1 MNTQDWKTLSEAYAF
16 IGNSLLTPM
25 TRTATVG
32 LDPAFWEA
40 FPTFGDA
47 AAEQA
52 CAACAAH
59 ARDAQAGAC
68 EIGCD
73 AAAAG
78 AGATG
83 CPADDAVA
91 AGEWP
96 TPRAVQDVA
105 VEFTHL
111 FVGPP
116 QPAAAP
122 WETFYR
128 QEGATVGF
136 GEPTHQMRAALR
148 EAGLREAGEMNQ
160 YEDHLGI
167 ELLLLAELCRR
178 AAAGEPLA
186 PGADGA
192 DAAADPGARG
202 ASGAADPDAYVAAY
216 LDAHPLGWVDDFAA
230 RVAAEAPDGYFAGLL
245 GVASAL
251 LRWQRGQL
259 EESLG
264 KAEVAAS

>member
-52 CAACAAH
+52 CVACAAH
-59 ARDAQAGAC
+59 ARDAQAAAC
-68 EIGCD
+68 ETGAGTG

-78 AGATG
+78 TGATG
-83 CPADDAVA
+83 CPADGAAA

-186 PGADGA
+186 PGAD
-192 DAAADPGARG
+192 DVD
-202 ASGAADPDAYVAAY
+202 AADPDAYVAAY

-230 RVAAEAPDGYFAGLL
+230 RIAAEAPDGYFAGLL
-245 GVASAL
+245 GMASAL

-259 EESLG
+259 EGSLG